1 MTKIEK
7 LVKAPMLYF
16 SDDKTDEH
24 LKYNLNTS
32 MNIVN
37 QNGVFTWNASP
48 TKPIEHIPFEKAKES
63 DDNKTVLFSKC
74 ININK
79 DLVRH
84 VQKRITKL
92 GINKKYIYPDA
103 WKIAQQAFAKT
114 K

>member
-1 MTKIEK
+1 MQVLQNPLNI
-7 LVKAPMLYF
+7 
-16 SDDKTDEH
+16 SH
-24 LKYNLNTS
+24 LK
-32 MNIVN
+32 
-37 QNGVFTWNASP
+37 
-48 TKPIEHIPFEKAKES
+48 KAKES